1 MKTWDVIIAGG
12 GPVGLVTA
20 IAARR
25 HGLSALVLES
35 SPSLPIKACGEG
47 LMPRAVAALEELG
60 VPLDGAREFRGIRF
74 LDGDTIAQ
82 ASFQGRRGRALGR
95 EALMQRLER
104 RACELGVVLYTGHT
118 LRDFAY
124 AGGTVRAQVSSH
136 TGGPLDCTGRLLVGA
151 DGLRSPTRRRLGYEL
166 PPRQPP
172 RFGSQCHYQCAPWS
186 DWVEVYWHARAEAY
200 VTPLGP
206 DRVGVAVL
214 SHGRAPAPA
223 QWAELF
229 PELTRRLG
237 AAPAGRLRGAGPL
250 EQRVRGVLA
259 PGVALVGDA
268 AGYLDALSG
277 EGLALGFGS
286 ALALM
291 RRFAGGELWRYPRDH
306 RRITA
311 SYYRMTRLLLAFA
324 RRPRCRA
331 FAIRFLSRNPRV
343 FSALL
348 SASAE
353 GDVASAASP
362 PALPARAAASTR
374 NN

>member
-1 MKTWDVIIAGG
+1 MKTWDVIISGG

-20 IAARR
+20 IAARQQ
-25 HGLSALVLES
+25 GLSALVLES
-35 SPSLPIKACGEG
+35 RASLPIKACGEG
-47 LMPRAVAALEELG
+47 LMPRAVAVLERLG
-60 VPLDGAREFRGIRF
+60 VPLDDAREFQGIRF
-74 LDGDTIAQ
+74 LDGDTVAQ
-82 ASFQGRRGRALGR
+82 ASFRGRRGRALGR

-104 RACELGVVLYTGHT
+104 KARDLEVELRTSHT

-124 AGGTVRAQVSSH
+124 VEGLVHARVSAGTAGT
-136 TGGPLDCTGRLLVGA
+136 LDCTGRLLVGA
-151 DGLRSPTRRRLGYEL
+151 DGLRSPTRRKLGYEL
-166 PPRQPP
+166 PPRQPK

-186 DWVEVYWHARAEAY
+186 DFVEVYWHARAEAY
-200 VTPLGP
+200 VTPLAS

-214 SHGRAPAPA
+214 SHGPAPAPEE
-223 QWAELF
+223 WARLF
-229 PELTRRLG
+229 PELIQRLG

-291 RRFAGGELWRYPRDH
+291 GRFAAGELWRYPRDH

-311 SYYRMTRLLLAFA
+311 SYYRMTWLLLALA

-331 FAIRFLSRNPRV
+331 FAVRYLSRHPRL

-348 SASAE
+348 SSSAE
-353 GDVASAASP
+353 GAWA
-362 PALPARAAASTR
+362 
-374 NN
+374 

>member
-1 MKTWDVIIAGG
+1 MKTWDVIISGG

-20 IAARR
+20 IAARQQR
-25 HGLSALVLES
+25 LSALVLES

-47 LMPRAVAALEELG
+47 LMPRAVAVLEQLG
-60 VPLDGAREFRGIRF
+60 VPLDDAREFRGIRF
-74 LDGDTIAQ
+74 IDGDTVAC
-82 ASFQGRRGRALGR
+82 ASFRGRRGRALGR
-95 EALMQRLER
+95 EALMQRLEH
-104 RACELGVVLYTGHT
+104 RARELGVELCTGHT
-118 LRDFAY
+118 LRDFSY
-124 AGGTVRAQVSSH
+124 AEGLVHARASSSSVGT
-136 TGGPLDCTGRLLVGA
+136 LECTGRLLVGA
-151 DGLRSPTRRRLGYEL
+151 DGLRSPTRRKLGYEL
-166 PPRQPP
+166 PPRQPE

-186 DWVEVYWHARAEAY
+186 DWVEVHWHARAEAY

-214 SHGRAPAPA
+214 SHGRAPAPEEWA
-223 QWAELF
+223 QLF
-229 PELTRRLG
+229 PQLSARLG
-237 AAPAGRLRGAGPL
+237 AAPAGRMRGAGPL

-291 RRFAGGELWRYPRDH
+291 NRFSSGELWRYPRDH

-311 SYYRMTRLLLAFA
+311 SYYRMTGLLLAFA

-331 FAIRFLSRNPRV
+331 FAVRYLSRHPKV
-343 FSALL
+343 FSVLL
-348 SASAE
+348 SASSE
-353 GDVASAASP
+353 SAWG
-362 PALPARAAASTR
+362 
-374 NN
+374 